1 MIFNVNITIAPL
13 ISVKLRDPN
22 TIGQVDN
29 NLILNKTVQQLT
41 TQSYTEIWT
50 TMKNLKCDENV
61 TPKGNT

>member
-41 TQSYTEIWT
+41 T
-50 TMKNLKCDENV
+50 
-61 TPKGNT
+61 